1 MFLLSKDELERTV
14 LSDPG
19 ISIYACG
26 RQDIASGAIDKR
38 VLAVLEFLSRI
49 GLKPTVTALRC
60 GHSETTV
67 SGFVSEHYTGDA
79 VDISAINGTPIA
91 GHQGAGSITDLTI
104 RALLTLQGEFVP
116 HQIISLMQYPGAPNT
131 LAMPEH
137 WNHIHIGFRPVAG
150 DVALSPADAAKA
162 AHSAST
168 GKTAPVPVVT
178 PDPLNSLQWNQL
190 VTRIGALPA
199 PKVAAKPSSAA
210 VKDPAPP
217 TKPGA

>member
-1 MFLLSKDELERTV
+1 MSTPAAVRT
-14 LSDPG
+14 S
-19 ISIYACG
+19 
-26 RQDIASGAIDKR
+26 RTGAIDKR

-49 GLKPTVTALRC
+49 GLKPTVSALRC

-79 VDISAINGTPIA
+79 VDISAINGIPIA

-137 WNHIHIGFRPVAG
+137 WNHIHVGFQPVAG
-150 DVALSPADAAKA
+150 DVGVSPARRGQGRPFGEQGQDRARRRSSPAST
-162 AHSAST
+162 SAS
-168 GKTAPVPVVT
+168 A
-178 PDPLNSLQWNQL
+178 QWSAL
-190 VTRIGALPA
+190 DLRIGQLPV
-199 PKVAAKPSSAA
+199 PKVAAQAELSGDHGQRSGSAWRA
-210 VKDPAPP
+210 LSHQPRAP
-217 TKPGA
+217 